1 MTVPIHAYLVLS
13 AIIFCIGLFGVLTR
27 KSAITIYMSL
37 ELMLNAANLNFVA
50 FGAHL
55 QQINGQLFTLLVIG
69 VSAAE
74 FAAGIA
80 IIVLL
85 YRSIGTT
92 DVEEAHLM
100 QG

>member
-1 MTVPIHAYLVLS
+1 MASAQAYLILS
-13 AIIFCIGLFGVLTR
+13 AVLFCIGLYGVLTR

-37 ELMLNAANLNFVA
+37 EIMFNAANINFVV
-50 FGAHL
+50 FSQQL
-55 QQINGQLFTLLVIG
+55 QELSGQLFALIIIG

-74 FAAGIA
+74 FAAGLA

-85 YRSIGTT
+85 YRSLGTT
-92 DVEEAHLM
+92 DVEEVHLM

>member
-1 MTVPIHAYLVLS
+1 MASVEAYVMLS

-37 ELMLNAANLNFVA
+37 ELMFNAANLNLIA
-50 FGAHL
+50 FGQHL
-55 QQINGQLFTLLVIG
+55 QHISGQLFTLLVIG

-74 FAAGIA
+74 FAAGLA

-85 YRSIGTT
+85 YRSLGTT
-92 DVEEAHLM
+92 DVDEVRLM

>member
-1 MTVPIHAYLVLS
+1 MASAESYLVLS
-13 AIIFCIGLFGVLTR
+13 AILFCIGLYGVLTR

-37 ELMLNAANLNFVA
+37 EIMFNAANINFVV
-50 FGAHL
+50 FSQQL
-55 QQINGQLFTLLVIG
+55 QDLSGQLFALLIIG

-74 FAAGIA
+74 FAAGLA

-85 YRSIGTT
+85 YRSLGTT
-92 DVEEAHLM
+92 DVDEVHLM

>member
-1 MTVPIHAYLVLS
+1 MAEIVHYVALS
-13 AIIFCIGLFGVLTR
+13 AIIFCIGLYGVLTR

-37 ELMLNAANLNFVA
+37 ELMFNAATINLVA
-50 FGAHL
+50 FSHTL
-55 QQINGQLFTLLVIG
+55 QTISGVLFALLIIG

-74 FAAGIA
+74 FAAGLA

-85 YRSIGTT
+85 YKSLGTT
-92 DVEEAHLM
+92 DVDEVHLM

>member
-1 MTVPIHAYLVLS
+1 MASAESYLVLS
-13 AIIFCIGLFGVLTR
+13 AVLFCIGLYGVLTR

-37 ELMLNAANLNFVA
+37 EIMFNSANLNFVV
-50 FGAHL
+50 FSQQL
-55 QQINGQLFTLLVIG
+55 QELSGQLFALIIIG

-74 FAAGIA
+74 FAAGLA

-85 YRSIGTT
+85 YRSLGTT
-92 DVEEAHLM
+92 DVDEVHLM